1 MAKGVQGNQAAQ
13 ARMFAHDAVS
23 LVTGGGTLNTSTI
36 ANTSDRGVCLYIGI
50 KMASIVV
57 TMESGN
63 SATFKGVN
71 AVIDNKDSEV
81 SAFFNILMNK
91 FYPIIALLI
100 FWRNFKRRK

>member
-1 MAKGVQGNQAAQ
+1 MAKSVQGNQAAQ

-36 ANTSDRGVCLYIGI
+36 TNTSDRGVCLYIGI

-63 SATFKGVN
+63 SATFKGIN
-71 AVIDNKDSEV
+71 AGSFLPLLVTAVTAATPDSGSLADND
-81 SAFFNILMNK
+81 
-91 FYPIIALLI
+91 IIALY
-100 FWRNFKRRK
+100 